1 MFGRP
6 TGTLGHVGLSCER
19 RPVRCHHAG
28 WTFPVMF
35 VTAFGESVVFLSL
48 LFPGTSTMVAAGPL
62 VPGGTL
68 HLRSPPLVC
77 GSG

>member
-1 MFGRP
+1 
-6 TGTLGHVGLSCER
+6 
-19 RPVRCHHAG
+19 
-28 WTFPVMF
+28 MF